1 MKEGRKRFSVFH
13 SLRVKF
19 LLVFTVLLLLSDL
32 AVLVF
37 FGWQA
42 YRTNLIRAENE
53 LQVTFEQTYNYLRS
67 VFSAAEYA
75 SDTLY
80 QSKAVLDL
88 IDSGGVG
95 VDPGDEY
102 RNWREV
108 KSVLSM
114 LEMGERSARIY
125 LPDDYR
131 YAEND
136 ESLIPLSRLP
146 QGVDETLPRGEQAV
160 WFPARE
166 ENGERTLSLFR
177 RVMQRSDFLSTAAYE
192 EIGLQAEKLEASLAE
207 AAAVPGAMAV
217 IYDQSGQTIISI
229 GWESGS
235 AYELQRAQAQ
245 QEVRLGKQRYFLRSR
260 SISETDWIMAVCFP
274 HPKWMPAQSM
284 EWTTLGIL
292 LPVLLICT
300 MVINQFS
307 HSLLKRINGLGQQMR
322 MVRDGFLDV
331 PHMKSQPSDELAR
344 LEEDFFFML
353 DEIKELLV
361 RQKEDGMRLRA
372 AQLRALQAQINPH
385 FLYNTLD
392 LIRWEALEN
401 DATEIND
408 IASALAEYYRSAL
421 GGGKDMSTIGEE
433 LEHITSYVKIQNLR
447 FDGRITLRNEIAQ
460 RYLEQPIPRIT
471 LQPLVENAI
480 LHGMKSNGLNQSLT
494 ITLCVHPEA
503 DGLHL
508 DVADN
513 GVGIPPEKLTTLL
526 EGSPEEGS
534 HYAVSNVHSRLQ
546 LVFGSSYGLRYQSEL
561 GRGTIVT
568 VLLPPE
574 PLKK

>member
-1 MKEGRKRFSVFH
+1 MKVGRKHLPVFQ

-53 LQVTFEQTYNYLRS
+53 LQVTFEQTFNYLRS

-80 QSKAVLDL
+80 QSKAVLYL

-114 LEMGERSARIY
+114 LEMGERSTRIY
-125 LPDDYR
+125 LPDHYR

-136 ESLIPLSRLP
+136 ESLVPLSLLP
-146 QGVDETLPRGEQAV
+146 QWVEQALPRGEQAV
-160 WFPARE
+160 WLSARD
-166 ENGERTLSLFR
+166 ENGERVISLFR

-192 EIGLQAEKLEASLAE
+192 EIGISADKLQTSLEE
-207 AAAVPGAMAV
+207 AAAAPGAIAV
-217 IYDQSGQTIISI
+217 IYNQLGQTIISV
-229 GWESGS
+229 GWENDSVS
-235 AYELQRAQAQ
+235 ELQQAQ
-245 QEVRLGKQRYFLRSR
+245 DQREVRMGNQRYFLRTR
-260 SISETDWIMAVCFP
+260 SISDTDWRMAICFP
-274 HPKWMPAQSM
+274 YPNWIPAHSM
-284 EWTTLGIL
+284 DWTTLGIL
-292 LPVLLICT
+292 LPILFICT

-322 MVRDGFLDV
+322 MVRDGRLDV
-331 PHMKSQPSDELAR
+331 PRMNFQQSDELAR
-344 LEEDFFFML
+344 LEKDFFFML
-353 DEIKELLV
+353 DEIKKLLV
-361 RQKEDGMRLRA
+361 KQKEDGMRLRA
-372 AQLRALQAQINPH
+372 AQLRALRAQINPH

-447 FDGRITLRNEIAQ
+447 FDSRITLRKNIAQ
-460 RYLEQPIPRIT
+460 RYWNKPLPRIT

-494 ITLCVHPEA
+494 ITLGLHPEA

-508 DVADN
+508 EVADN
-513 GVGIPPEKLTTLL
+513 GVGIPPEKMATLL
-526 EGSPEEGS
+526 MEGSLEEGN

-546 LVFGSSYGLRYQSEL
+546 LVFGPQYGLHYQSEL
-561 GRGTIVT
+561 GKGTIVT
-568 VLLPPE
+568 ILLPLE
-574 PLKK
+574 EA

>member
-1 MKEGRKRFSVFH
+1 MKVGRKHLPVFH

-53 LQVTFEQTYNYLRS
+53 LQVTFEQTFNYLRS

-80 QSKAVLDL
+80 QSKAVLHL

-114 LEMGERSARIY
+114 LEMGERSTRIY
-125 LPDDYR
+125 LPDHYR
-131 YAEND
+131 YAEKD
-136 ESLIPLSRLP
+136 ESLVPLSLLP
-146 QGVDETLPRGEQAV
+146 QWVEQALPRGEQAV
-160 WFPARE
+160 WLSARD
-166 ENGERTLSLFR
+166 ENGERVISLFR

-192 EIGLQAEKLEASLAE
+192 EIGISADKLQSSLEE
-207 AAAVPGAMAV
+207 AAAAPGAIAV
-217 IYDQSGQTIISI
+217 IYNQLGQTIISV
-229 GWESGS
+229 GWENDSVS
-235 AYELQRAQAQ
+235 ELQQAQ
-245 QEVRLGKQRYFLRSR
+245 DQREVRMGNQRYFLRTR
-260 SISETDWIMAVCFP
+260 SISDTDWRMAICFP
-274 HPKWMPAQSM
+274 YPNWMPAHSM
-284 EWTTLGIL
+284 DWTTLGIL
-292 LPVLLICT
+292 LPILFICT

-322 MVRDGFLDV
+322 MVRDGRLDV
-331 PHMKSQPSDELAR
+331 PRMNFQQSDELAR

-353 DEIKELLV
+353 DEIKKLLV
-361 RQKEDGMRLRA
+361 KQKEDGMRLRA
-372 AQLRALQAQINPH
+372 AQLRALRAQINPH

-447 FDGRITLRNEIAQ
+447 FDSRITLRKDIAQ
-460 RYLEQPIPRIT
+460 RYWNKPLPRIT

-494 ITLCVHPEA
+494 ITLGLHPEA

-508 DVADN
+508 EVADN
-513 GVGIPPEKLTTLL
+513 GVGIPPEKMAALL
-526 EGSPEEGS
+526 MEGSLEEGN
-534 HYAVSNVHSRLQ
+534 HYAISNVHSRLQ
-546 LVFGSSYGLRYQSEL
+546 LVFGPQYGLHYQSEL
-561 GRGTIVT
+561 GKGTIVT
-568 VLLPPE
+568 ILLPLE
-574 PLKK
+574 EA